1 MVGEGAWN
9 LPDARSA
16 RVSLPELR
24 ARRLGGR
31 REWAGCG
38 RPGEGVSERLRG
50 MEGQCWE
57 DTSAQEA

>member
-50 MEGQCWE
+50 MERQ
-57 DTSAQEA
+57 